1 MNYETHSRYFS
12 EVPGEPKPKLFSPNA
27 IALAKKFWQGAAGN
41 VGVVLKSEFRNSK
54 LKQKFRNSELTD
66 PFASSRLN
74 RGNYI
79 LFTLVIF
86 SIILAAQ

>member
-41 VGVVLKSEFRNSK
+41 AEKELKSEFRNSK
-54 LKQKFRNSELTD
+54 LAVALAKRADEFKMTTGCFLK
-66 PFASSRLN
+66 
-74 RGNYI
+74 
-79 LFTLVIF
+79 
-86 SIILAAQ
+86 IINERRDYCTFLK